1 MPEPT
6 AIAPRSLKEVTAG
19 VVRQLAAG
27 KSQELVIQQ
36 LIARG
41 WPEISARHFVANAA
55 PNAKEHNVVDNSEEQ
70 VVVAELFRRRMIRD
84 AWLSAVSLGLMLAV
98 VNFFPAMTALAL
110 FFLSMT
116 VFSCIDF
123 IVALLGW
130 TKNRS

>member
-1 MPEPT
+1 MPDPSAT
-6 AIAPRSLKEVTAG
+6 APRSLKELPAG

-27 KSQELVIQQ
+27 KSQELIIQQ

-55 PNAKEHNVVDNSEEQ
+55 PNAKEHNVVDNSEER

-84 AWLSAVSLGLMLAV
+84 VWLLAVSLGLMLAV

-130 TKNRS
+130 TKNRP